1 MLVKWNPYTELDRTV
16 NGLFEQP
23 FGIRP
28 IWDDRKAEVLAWQ
41 PQVNVYEDK
50 DHLSIEAQLPGI
62 DLNDVELSVKE
73 QTLQLRGERKVETEK
88 SKDGYHFR
96 EAQYGKFFRSFS
108 LPSTVNPDEAKA
120 TYDKGVLT
128 ITIPKQE
135 KAKPRTIQIE
145 VK

>member
-1 MLVKWNPYTELDRTV
+1 MLVKWNPYAELERTV
-16 NGLFEQP
+16 NGLFDQP
-23 FGIRP
+23 LGLRP
-28 IWDDRKAEVLAWQ
+28 MWDDRNTEALAWK

-73 QTLQLRGERKVETEK
+73 QTLQLRGERKTETEK

-96 EAQYGKFFRSFS
+96 EAQYGKFSRSFS
-108 LPSTVNPDEAKA
+108 LPNTVNPDEAKA
-120 TYDKGVLT
+120 TYEKGVLT
-128 ITIPKQE
+128 ITMPKQE

>member
-1 MLVKWNPYTELDRTV
+1 MLVKWNPYTELERTV
-16 NGLFEQP
+16 NGLFDQP

-28 IWDDRKAEVLAWQ
+28 MWDDRNAEVLAWQ

-73 QTLQLRGERKVETEK
+73 QTLQLRGERKTETEK
-88 SKDGYHFR
+88 SKEGYHFR
-96 EAQYGKFFRSFS
+96 EAQYGKFSRSFS

>member
-1 MLVKWNPYTELDRTV
+1 MLVKWNPYAELERTV
-16 NGLFEQP
+16 NGLFDQP
-23 FGIRP
+23 LGFRP
-28 IWDDRKAEVLAWQ
+28 MWDDRNTEALAWQ

-73 QTLQLRGERKVETEK
+73 QTLQLRGERKTETEK

-96 EAQYGKFFRSFS
+96 EAQYGKFSRSFS
-108 LPSTVNPDEAKA
+108 LPNTVNPDEAKA
-120 TYDKGVLT
+120 TYEKGVLT
-128 ITIPKQE
+128 ITMPKQE

>member
-1 MLVKWNPYTELDRTV
+1 MLVKWNPYAELERTV
-16 NGLFEQP
+16 NGLFDQP
-23 FGIRP
+23 LGFRP
-28 IWDDRKAEVLAWQ
+28 MWDDRNTEALAWQ
-41 PQVNVYEDK
+41 PQVYVYEDK

-73 QTLQLRGERKVETEK
+73 QTLQLRGERKTETEK

-96 EAQYGKFFRSFS
+96 EAQYGKFSRSFS
-108 LPSTVNPDEAKA
+108 LPNTVNPDEAKA
-120 TYDKGVLT
+120 TYEKGVLT
-128 ITIPKQE
+128 ITMPKQE

>member
-1 MLVKWNPYTELDRTV
+1 MLVKWNPYAELERTV
-16 NGLFEQP
+16 NGLFDQP
-23 FGIRP
+23 LGLRP
-28 IWDDRKAEVLAWQ
+28 MWDDRNTEALAWQ

-73 QTLQLRGERKVETEK
+73 QTLQLRGERKTETEK

-96 EAQYGKFFRSFS
+96 EAQYGKFSRSFS
-108 LPSTVNPDEAKA
+108 LPNTVNPDEAKA
-120 TYDKGVLT
+120 TYEKGVLT
-128 ITIPKQE
+128 ITMPKQE

>member
-1 MLVKWNPYTELDRTV
+1 MLVKWNPYTELEHTV
-16 NGLFEQP
+16 NGLFDQP

-28 IWDDRKAEVLAWQ
+28 IWDDRNAEVLAWQ

-50 DHLSIEAQLPGI
+50 DYLSIEAQLPGI

-73 QTLQLRGERKVETEK
+73 HTLQLRGERKSETERT
-88 SKDGYHFR
+88 KDGYHFR
-96 EAQYGKFFRSFS
+96 EAQYGKFSRSFS

-135 KAKPRTIQIE
+135 KAKPRTIQIA